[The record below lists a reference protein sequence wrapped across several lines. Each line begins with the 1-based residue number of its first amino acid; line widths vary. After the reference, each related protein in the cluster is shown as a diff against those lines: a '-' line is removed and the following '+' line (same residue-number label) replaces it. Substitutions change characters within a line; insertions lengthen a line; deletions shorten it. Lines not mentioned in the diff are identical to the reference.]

1 MLHVGKVTEYKIE
14 VTDLVAAPV
23 ILLKVRQNDGM
34 CDTQKLVQHLKN
46 LLPVPG

>member
-23 ILLKVRQNDGM
+23 ILLKVRQSDGM